1 HRCSCGCNGAGGPCR
16 AGWGTS
22 PHRSSFRCAHGRAP
36 DAAAPWPFCSLPC
49 DPCCPGAGGAVTPA
63 GCAWASAVPSSAP
76 RRAASRRPRR
86 YRLCLPAR
94 RRIRPPREISCFRTP
109 DQYYLWRMS
118 ESTSALDSAQL
129 HAELDT
135 IFDEVLNDLTDLVAI
150 PSVAWPSFDASRV
163 TASAEAVAA
172 LAEGLGLEVEILT
185 AEQPDGTNGYP
196 AVVASIPAPEGAPT
210 VLLYAHHD
218 VQPPGREEDWETD
231 PFVATRQ
238 GDRLFGRGAA
248 DDKAGIMVHLTA
260 LRLLS
265 DRLAVGVTLF
275 FEGEEEAGSPSFRSF
290 LETYRQR
297 LRSDVIVVADSG
309 NWAAGTPALT
319 TSLRGM
325 CAVEFEIATLDHAVH
340 SGMYGGLAPDAMLAM
355 TKVLASLH
363 DENGSVAVPG
373 LHRELGTD
381 IDYDEATLRGDSG
394 VLESTELIGS
404 GTLASRLWTQPA
416 ITVIGLDIPDV
427 AVSSNTLQSSLKAK
441 LSIRLA
447 PGDTP
452 ASAVRA
458 VEEHLRANLPFGA
471 QLRIG
476 ETE

>member
-1 HRCSCGCNGAGGPCR
+1 
-16 AGWGTS
+16 
-22 PHRSSFRCAHGRAP
+22 
-36 DAAAPWPFCSLPC
+36 
-49 DPCCPGAGGAVTPA
+49 
-63 GCAWASAVPSSAP
+63 
-76 RRAASRRPRR
+76 
-86 YRLCLPAR
+86 
-94 RRIRPPREISCFRTP
+94 
-109 DQYYLWRMS
+109 MS

-172 LAEGLGLEVEILT
+172 LAEGLGLDAEILT

-231 PFVATRQ
+231 PFVATRK

-265 DRLAVGVTLF
+265 DRLGVGVTLF
-275 FEGEEEAGSPSFRSF
+275 FEGEEEAGSPSFRNF

-363 DENGSVAVPG
+363 DENGSVAVSG
-373 LHRELGTD
+373 LHRDLDTD

-476 ETE
+476 ETDGGSPWRADEADPVVRTARQALTDAWGTESVTMGIGGSIPFIADLLEVFPDASILVTGVEDPDARAHSANESLYLPDFKAAIVAEALLLQRLGSTQ

>member
-1 HRCSCGCNGAGGPCR
+1 
-16 AGWGTS
+16 
-22 PHRSSFRCAHGRAP
+22 
-36 DAAAPWPFCSLPC
+36 
-49 DPCCPGAGGAVTPA
+49 
-63 GCAWASAVPSSAP
+63 
-76 RRAASRRPRR
+76 
-86 YRLCLPAR
+86 
-94 RRIRPPREISCFRTP
+94 
-109 DQYYLWRMS
+109 MS
-118 ESTSALDSAQL
+118 ESTSALDSAHL

-172 LAEGLGLEVEILT
+172 LAEGLGLDAEILT

-231 PFVATRQ
+231 PFVATRK

-265 DRLAVGVTLF
+265 DRLGVGVTLF
-275 FEGEEEAGSPSFRSF
+275 FEGEEEAGSPSFRNF

-325 CAVEFEIATLDHAVH
+325 CAVEFEVTTLDHAVH

-363 DENGSVAVPG
+363 DENGSVAVSG
-373 LHRELGTD
+373 LHCDLDTD

-394 VLESTELIGS
+394 VLESTEFIGS

-427 AVSSNTLQSSLKAK
+427 AVSSNTLQSSLRAK

-452 ASAVRA
+452 ASAVRV

-476 ETE
+476 ETEGGSPWRADEADPVVRTARQALTDAWGTESVTMGIGGSIPFIADLLEVFPDASILVTGVEDPDARAHSANESLYLPDFKAAIVAEALLLQRLGSPQ

>member
-1 HRCSCGCNGAGGPCR
+1 
-16 AGWGTS
+16 
-22 PHRSSFRCAHGRAP
+22 
-36 DAAAPWPFCSLPC
+36 
-49 DPCCPGAGGAVTPA
+49 
-63 GCAWASAVPSSAP
+63 
-76 RRAASRRPRR
+76 
-86 YRLCLPAR
+86 
-94 RRIRPPREISCFRTP
+94 
-109 DQYYLWRMS
+109 MS

-172 LAEGLGLEVEILT
+172 LAEGLGLDAEILT

-231 PFVATRQ
+231 PFVATRK

-265 DRLAVGVTLF
+265 DRLGVGVTLF
-275 FEGEEEAGSPSFRSF
+275 FEGEEEAGSPSFRNF

-325 CAVEFEIATLDHAVH
+325 CAVEFEVTTLDHAVH

-363 DENGSVAVPG
+363 DENGSVAVSG
-373 LHRELGTD
+373 LHRDLDTD

-427 AVSSNTLQSSLKAK
+427 AVSSNTLQSSLRAK

-452 ASAVRA
+452 ASAVRV

-476 ETE
+476 ETEGGSPWRADEADPVVRTARQALTDAWGTESVTMGIGGSIPFIADLLEVFPDASILVTGVEDPDARAHSANESLYLPDFKAAIVAEALLLQRLGSTQ

>member
-1 HRCSCGCNGAGGPCR
+1 
-16 AGWGTS
+16 
-22 PHRSSFRCAHGRAP
+22 
-36 DAAAPWPFCSLPC
+36 
-49 DPCCPGAGGAVTPA
+49 
-63 GCAWASAVPSSAP
+63 
-76 RRAASRRPRR
+76 
-86 YRLCLPAR
+86 
-94 RRIRPPREISCFRTP
+94 
-109 DQYYLWRMS
+109 MS
-118 ESTSALDSAQL
+118 ESTSALDSAHL

-172 LAEGLGLEVEILT
+172 LAEGLGLDAEILT

-231 PFVATRQ
+231 PFVATRK

-265 DRLAVGVTLF
+265 DRLGVGVTLF
-275 FEGEEEAGSPSFRSF
+275 FEGEEEAGSPSFRNF

-325 CAVEFEIATLDHAVH
+325 CAVEFEVTTLDHAVH

-363 DENGSVAVPG
+363 DENGSVAVSG
-373 LHRELGTD
+373 LHRDLDTD

-427 AVSSNTLQSSLKAK
+427 AVSSNTLQSSLRAK

-476 ETE
+476 ETEGGSPWRADEADPVVRTARQALTDAWGTESVTMGIGGSIPFIADLLEVFPDASILVTGVEDPDARAHSANESLYLPDFKAAIVAEALLLQRLGSTQ

>member
-1 HRCSCGCNGAGGPCR
+1 
-16 AGWGTS
+16 
-22 PHRSSFRCAHGRAP
+22 
-36 DAAAPWPFCSLPC
+36 
-49 DPCCPGAGGAVTPA
+49 
-63 GCAWASAVPSSAP
+63 
-76 RRAASRRPRR
+76 
-86 YRLCLPAR
+86 
-94 RRIRPPREISCFRTP
+94 
-109 DQYYLWRMS
+109 MS

-231 PFVATRQ
+231 PFVATRK

-265 DRLAVGVTLF
+265 DRLGVGVTLF
-275 FEGEEEAGSPSFRSF
+275 FEGEEEAGSPSFRNF

-297 LRSDVIVVADSG
+297 LRSDVIIVADSG

-325 CAVEFEIATLDHAVH
+325 CAVEFEVTTLDHAVH

-363 DENGSVAVPG
+363 DEHGSVAVPR
-373 LHRELGTD
+373 LHRELETD

-458 VEEHLRANLPFGA
+458 VEDHLRANLPFGA
-471 QLRIG
+471 QLRIV
-476 ETE
+476 ETEGGSPWRADEADPVVRTARQALTDAWGTESVTMGIGGSIPFIADLLEVFPEASILVTGVEDPDARAHSANESLYLPDFKAAIVAEALLLQRLGSTQ